1 MAEVSK
7 DKHMAENSK
16 DKHMAEIDEDKPM
29 AEVSKDKPMAEV
41 SNDKHTA
48 DTSED
53 KHMTEISEDNPMAEL
68 SKDKHRAVVSKNKQE
83 IKGKSDSFEESE
95 AIKSKN
101 SAPKL
106 ITTKNDF
113 KVSTLSVTSE
123 LVKGFG
129 GNIWNDTFSEKRHS
143 FDVTKLRTINADAG
157 DGDKTHLRIS
167 ASKSVEDVRNR
178 CKHKET
184 YSRRFGAASQD
195 LSPHGPAKKGH
206 SSELKCTL
214 ARVLGKTVPDH
225 IRSFM
230 DLFSKDEDAG
240 SIGKDKKKSWRR
252 SAQRRPRYK
261 VNTKPLFIWLQST
274 RI

>member
-7 DKHMAENSK
+7 DESMAEVCK
-16 DKHMAEIDEDKPM
+16 DKPTT
-29 AEVSKDKPMAEV
+29 EVSKDKPMAAI
-41 SNDKHTA
+41 SNDEHI
-48 DTSED
+48 
-53 KHMTEISEDNPMAEL
+53 TEISEDRHITEISEDIPMAEL
-68 SKDKHRAVVSKNKQE
+68 SKDKHMAEVSKNKQE

-95 AIKSKN
+95 DKKSKN
-101 SAPKL
+101 SALEL
-106 ITTKNDF
+106 ITTNDDF

-129 GNIWNDTFSEKRHS
+129 GNIWNDIFSEKRHS
-143 FDVTKLRTINADAG
+143 FDVTKLRAVNADAG
-157 DGDKTHLRIS
+157 NSNKTHLRIS

-184 YSRRFGAASQD
+184 CSRRFGAASQD
-195 LSPHGPAKKGH
+195 LSPHGPTKKGH

-230 DLFSKDEDAG
+230 DLFSKAEVPG
-240 SIGKDKKKSWRR
+240 SIGKDKQKSWRR

-261 VNTKPLFIWLQST
+261 VNI
-274 RI
+274 